1 MGRGLLYCH
10 IYASERTPLGTGGV
24 GSGTDRDKGGWWL
37 HESSALDSISMASDD
52 LMSFG
57 FPQRTMSSVGW
68 LASPLSN
75 SPLSRYLGLSFE
87 HNHCLVHI

>member
-24 GSGTDRDKGGWWL
+24 GSGTDRVKGGVVA
-37 HESSALDSISMASDD
+37 HASRVFVSISIGCVV

-57 FPQRTMSSVGW
+57 FPQRTISSVG
-68 LASPLSN
+68 
-75 SPLSRYLGLSFE
+75 
-87 HNHCLVHI
+87 

>member
-10 IYASERTPLGTGGV
+10 IYATQRTPLGMGGV
-24 GSGTDRDKGGWWL
+24 GSGTDRDKGGVVG

>member
-24 GSGTDRDKGGWWL
+24 GSGTDTVEGGWLL

-52 LMSFG
+52 LMSFCL
-57 FPQRTMSSVGW
+57 PQRTISSVG
-68 LASPLSN
+68 
-75 SPLSRYLGLSFE
+75 
-87 HNHCLVHI
+87 